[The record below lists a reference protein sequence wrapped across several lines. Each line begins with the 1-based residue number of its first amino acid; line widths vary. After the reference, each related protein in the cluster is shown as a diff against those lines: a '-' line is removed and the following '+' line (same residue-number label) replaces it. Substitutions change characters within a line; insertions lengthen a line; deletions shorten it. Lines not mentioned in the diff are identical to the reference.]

1 MIIFFILLA
10 LFIAIIAKHV
20 FFWRPLDVTRLYANG
35 PLLMG
40 HRGSPKARPENT
52 SLSFNHA
59 VESGLSAVEIDV
71 IATRDGRI
79 VCSHNH
85 DLERETDGFGYVHE
99 MGYDDL
105 RRIDAGIKYLKFSPT
120 PIPLLEEVIDELPGD
135 TFLNIEV
142 KTAKPFGLRTADLLV
157 KLIREKNFQNRVVV
171 SSFHPFVI
179 WRVKFL
185 DKGIPTA
192 YIWSNQLVP
201 KILRK
206 PWFINLVHPDML
218 NPEAH
223 LVTENLVS
231 YAHRKG
237 MRLNVWTVNNYPAIT
252 WLLNIGVDGIISDYP
267 HLMLKAVNSIKEK

>member
-10 LFIAIIAKHV
+10 LVIAIIAKHI
-20 FFWRPLDVTRLYANG
+20 FFWRPLDVTRIYANG

-52 SLSFNHA
+52 SPSFNSA
-59 VESGLSAVEIDV
+59 VENGLSAVEIDV

-79 VCSHNH
+79 ICSHNH

-105 RRIDAGIKYLKFSPT
+105 RGIDAGIKYLKFSPT
-120 PIPLLEEVIDELPGD
+120 PIPLLEEVIDELPGS
-135 TFLNIEV
+135 TFLNIEIKSV
-142 KTAKPFGLRTADLLV
+142 KPFGLRTADLLV
-157 KLIREKNFQNRVVV
+157 KLIREKNLHNRVVV

-185 DKGIPTA
+185 DKEVPTA

-223 LVTENLVS
+223 LITENLVS
-231 YAHRKG
+231 YARHKG
-237 MRLNVWTVNNYPAIT
+237 MRLNAWTVNNYPAIT

-267 HLMLKAVNSIKEK
+267 HLMLKAVNSMKEK